1 MIYAKE
7 INNEIRI
14 FRQLPDN
21 YKIGSCNYNLST
33 MDKSVIESEG
43 FYELEIPEITE
54 NQRLLHEFDFTN
66 NKYVQQFEDLD
77 QEEIDKKASD
87 KIKADKIKLVYANNV
102 VIWQKTT
109 PDGLKEYAEV
119 LGNDGKR
126 SIIEI
131 I

>member
-33 MDKSVIESEG
+33 MDKSVITSEE
-43 FYELEIPEITE
+43 FYELIVPELQE
-54 NQRLLHEFDFTN
+54 NQLLINEFELIE
-66 NKYVQQFEDLD
+66 NKYYQQKRDLTSL
-77 QEEIDKKASD
+77 EINKIESD

-102 VIWQKTT
+102 VIWQGKS
-109 PDGLKEYAEV
+109 PDGTDVALV
-119 LGNDGKR
+119 MLDGKKTD
-126 SIIEI
+126 IIEI